1 MTVYFSGVVVSI
13 MRSCKQLIQN
23 IISTSL
29 KQKKLWE
36 FSDREIT
43 MLFEDVTLLSPN
55 MGMIFVKL
63 MHQWYGLLS
72 QNLSPHCS
80 TEVLQSK
87 IYLLVKAFYLLK
99 D

>member
-1 MTVYFSGVVVSI
+1 VSI

-36 FSDREIT
+36 FSDRERT

-55 MGMIFVKL
+55 MGMTFVKL

-72 QNLSPHCS
+72 QN
-80 TEVLQSK
+80 
-87 IYLLVKAFYLLK
+87 
-99 D
+99 